1 MITTRHRNTKGC
13 LATKEIEA
21 RSLSLVKMSRQ
32 NQSISSKALIG
43 KGESLPR
50 WPFPY
55 IKEVGRDDTPFKSP
69 AKESGITLAKI
80 LDKDL
85 NRQLET
91 NTKEGDERDEMRDT
105 GSDSIRI
112 YFKSIRKF
120 LRISHEEEKYLA
132 ERIEKGDEKAR
143 QRMIEANLRLVI
155 SIAKR
160 HIHRGLPL
168 HDLIEEGNIGLIKA
182 VERFKAS
189 KGCKFSTYA
198 TFWIKQAVER
208 AIINQA
214 DVVRIPIHVTA
225 DVSKIMRATRELI
238 ATLNRKPDIREISEK
253 TGLSGRYIK
262 KLNNII
268 RKSYS
273 LEAALYDDP
282 DQSLLDHIE
291 DETAA
296 QPVDLINRSM
306 RMDKIND
313 WLKMLDIK
321 ESAIIRRR
329 FGLDEKEPQTLELI
343 GKAMGVSRERI
354 RQLENRALSKLRKI
368 AGAHDIYSLEAI

>member
-13 LATKEIEA
+13 LAIKERDA
-21 RSLSLVKMSRQ
+21 RPLSLVKMPRQ
-32 NQSISSKALIG
+32 NQGISSKALIG

-50 WPFPY
+50 WPLPY
-55 IKEVGRDDTPFKSP
+55 IKEVSRLDTPFKSP
-69 AKESGITLAKI
+69 AKESGITLAKL

-85 NRQLET
+85 NRKLET
-91 NTKEGDERDEMRDT
+91 NIKEGDEKDEMKDT

-160 HIHRGLPL
+160 YIHRGLLL

-182 VERFKAS
+182 VERFKPS

-225 DVSKIMRATRELI
+225 DVSKIMRAIRELI

-306 RMDKIND
+306 RMDKING

-329 FGLDEKEPQTLELI
+329 FGLDAKEPQTLEHI

-354 RQLENRALSKLRKI
+354 RQLEHKALSKLRKI